1 MFDSKAGTPLE
12 GFAEFATAAAAEGA
26 VLLRN
31 DRGMLPLNPL
41 QPVSLFG
48 RTQIDYYRSGTG
60 SGGAVNVVSRTTLLQ
75 AMRERSGG
83 RLNEQLA
90 ALYESWIEQHPF
102 DNGGGG
108 WAAEPWYQQEMSRF
122 VRPAPS
128 RPRRLLSSVVPRA
141 KIRIMPMLK
150 AGTGSRPMR
159 STCYTR
165 YAESLMKWQ
174 SC

>member
-1 MFDSKAGTPLE
+1 TPLE

-90 ALYESWIEQHPF
+90 ALYESWIEQ
-102 DNGGGG
+102 
-108 WAAEPWYQQEMSRF
+108 
-122 VRPAPS
+122 
-128 RPRRLLSSVVPRA
+128 
-141 KIRIMPMLK
+141 
-150 AGTGSRPMR
+150 
-159 STCYTR
+159 
-165 YAESLMKWQ
+165 
-174 SC
+174 

>member
-102 DNGGGG
+102 DNGGGAG
-108 WAAEPWYQQEMSRF
+108 QRNPGTSR
-122 VRPAPS
+122 RC
-128 RPRRLLSSVVPRA
+128 R
-141 KIRIMPMLK
+141 
-150 AGTGSRPMR
+150 
-159 STCYTR
+159 
-165 YAESLMKWQ
+165 
-174 SC
+174 